1 MKVRSDARQESEWK
15 RAAKISGMSLDEW
28 AGMHLDI
35 CAGLALASVGSC
47 ELCRQN
53 ADAPGGSLQIHELP
67 EPEDEAEGRQNEL
80 DARS

>member
-1 MKVRSDARQESEWK
+1 VNIRADVRQESEWK

-35 CAGLALASVGSC
+35 CAALAHASAEFC
-47 ELCRQN
+47 ELCGQN
-53 ADAPGGSLQIHELP
+53 AAEPCETQRVFELP
-67 EPEDEAEGRQNEL
+67 DPGEEAEGTGSKI